1 MRETG
6 GLRGDHPHS
15 GRSLWQSRLLPPSTD
30 EAVSAHELTCSTSG
44 GLSPFISTYCV
55 PEGFPGGSVVKNPPA
70 DAGDTGSIPGS
81 GRSTGEDDGNPLE
94 YSCQVALV
102 VKNPTANA
110 RDTGDAGST
119 HGLGS
124 CVPKSRPTLCN
135 PMDCSPPGSSVQGLG
150 FPGGSDGKESACNV
164 GDLGSIPGSGR
175 SPGEGNTHSSIL
187 AWRIPMDSGA

>member
-1 MRETG
+1 MLHLWRPVPLYQHLLRARGLPWWLSGKEPTCRCRRCRFNPWVKKIPWRG
-6 GLRGDHPHS
+6 GH
-15 GRSLWQSRLLPPSTD
+15 
-30 EAVSAHELTCSTSG
+30 
-44 GLSPFISTYCV
+44 
-55 PEGFPGGSVVKNPPA
+55 
-70 DAGDTGSIPGS
+70 
-81 GRSTGEDDGNPLE
+81 GNPLE

-102 VKNPTANA
+102 VKNPPANA
-110 RDTGDAGST
+110 GDTGDAGST

-124 CVPKSRPTLCN
+124 CVPKSRPTLCD

-187 AWRIPMDSGA
+187 A